1 MQMTKT
7 EETMSADTNDIFSG
21 IVLWLAIVTVFAI
34 L

>member
-1 MQMTKT
+1 MKT
-7 EETMSADTNDIFSG
+7 EETMQPDANDIVSS

>member
-1 MQMTKT
+1 MMKR
-7 EETMSADTNDIFSG
+7 EGTMNADTNDIDSG

>member
-1 MQMTKT
+1 MQMMKT
-7 EETMSADTNDIFSG
+7 EETMSTDTSDIVTS